1 MMQLRLARSASRLA
15 PSFGTRFASTLDPSS
30 GLKYDP
36 EKGPKGAYIPADPRK
51 PSDSAKTLFK
61 KCVAWGL
68 REQKAARAAQQS
80 NSTFSHGTQG
90 ILSALTL
97 YKATAA

>member
-61 KCVAWGL
+61 KCVAWGWGMVAERPGHPKPRTVGGL
-68 REQKAARAAQQS
+68 AKGFFL
-80 NSTFSHGTQG
+80 N
-90 ILSALTL
+90 
-97 YKATAA
+97 

>member
-61 KCVAWGL
+61 KCVAWGGAWL
-68 REQKAARAAQQS
+68 PKDLATPSRGPLGAWHRAS
-80 NSTFSHGTQG
+80 F
-90 ILSALTL
+90 
-97 YKATAA
+97 